1 MALTMQWC
9 WNQTGYFKDASETLT
24 QTEKI
29 KNMRNA
35 NVVYIIHIKIKTKY
49 MFLSLSLAAGLA
61 PTPPH

>member
-35 NVVYIIHIKIKTKY
+35 NVVIHILIHIHIHKY
-49 MFLSLSLAAGLA
+49 DYICMYFV
-61 PTPPH
+61 